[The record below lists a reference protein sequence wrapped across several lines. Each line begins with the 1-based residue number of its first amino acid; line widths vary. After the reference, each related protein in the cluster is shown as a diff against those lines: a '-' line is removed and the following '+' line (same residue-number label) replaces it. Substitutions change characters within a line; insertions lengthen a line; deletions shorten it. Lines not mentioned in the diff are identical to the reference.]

1 MKNKIMIQQH
11 YFKNPK
17 KKVIKLFDIDSLPIL
32 KRMEGKRGNII
43 RSLLFSY

>member
-17 KKVIKLFDIDSLPIL
+17 KVIKLFDIDSLSIL

>member
-1 MKNKIMIQQH
+1 MKNKIIIQQH
-11 YFKNPK
+11 FFKNPK
-17 KKVIKLFDIDSLPIL
+17 KNVIKLFDTDSLLIL